1 MRTDSVFYHIYPLG
15 FCGAPLDNDF
25 SSPPGSGL
33 RSLIGHI
40 PHLLDLGINGLY
52 IGPLF
57 ESGSHGYDTVD
68 YYWVD
73 RRLGTNEDLKA
84 LVRACH
90 DGGIDVILDAVFN
103 HSGRHF
109 FAFKDIQ
116 QRGVGGQTAGDSPYT
131 DWYAGLDFSK
141 PNRRGDSFSYEGWA
155 GHDSLVKFNGG
166 NPAVREHLCGAA
178 EFWIHEFGID
188 GLRLDAAAD
197 LSPAFMDELSARC
210 KKIKPGFWLM
220 GEVVGG
226 DYRDFARP
234 GRLDSVTNYELYK
247 GLWSCFNDRNFF
259 ELAWTLNRQWG
270 SGGIYR
276 DISLYNFT
284 DNHDV
289 DRVASSLKNKA
300 QLFPLYG
307 IFFCLPGVPSLYYGS
322 EYGLQ
327 GERTRTSDRA
337 LRPSWN
343 PAWASARRGIDSPA
357 LYGAIRNF
365 IRLRKENPCLR
376 EGSYRQLQVSHEQFA
391 FMREDPR
398 EDGAAQILVA
408 ANAADKTV
416 TLRLPAEALRPG
428 KKSWR
433 DLLSGEEFPA
443 SPGGINLPLPPSWL
457 RILI

>member
-1 MRTDSVFYHIYPLG
+1 MNTDSVFYHIYPLG
-15 FCGAPLDNDF
+15 FCGAPPDNDF

-33 RSLIGHI
+33 HSLIGHI

-52 IGPLF
+52 LGPLF

-73 RRLGTNEDLKA
+73 RRLGTNGDLKA
-84 LVRACH
+84 LAGACH
-90 DGGIDVILDAVFN
+90 DAGIALVLDAVFN

-116 QRGVGGQTAGDSPYT
+116 QRRTGSKAAADSPYK

-141 PNRRGDSFSYEGWA
+141 PNRRGDSFSYQGWA
-155 GHDSLVKFNGG
+155 GHDSLVKFNGD

-178 EFWIHEFGID
+178 EFWINEFGID

-210 KKIKPGFWLM
+210 KKLKPGFWLM

-226 DYRDFARP
+226 DYRNFARP

-270 SGGIYR
+270 PEGIYR

-289 DRVASSLKNKA
+289 DRVAASLKNRA
-300 QLFPLYG
+300 HLFPLYG
-307 IFFCLPGVPSLYYGS
+307 IFFCLPGIPSLYYGS
-322 EYGLQ
+322 EYGVL
-327 GERTRTSDRA
+327 GERTKISDRA
-337 LRPSWN
+337 LRPRWASS
-343 PAWASARRGIDSPA
+343 WASAKNDGIDSAA
-357 LYGAIRNF
+357 LYGTVKNF
-365 IRLRKENPCLR
+365 IKIRRENPCLR
-376 EGSYRQLQVSHEQFA
+376 EGAYRQIHLSHEQFA
-391 FMREDPR
+391 FMRENG
-398 EDGAAQILVA
+398 EAQVLIA
-408 ANAADKTV
+408 ANASAETV
-416 TLRLPAEALRPG
+416 TLRIPAAVLRSG
-428 KKSWR
+428 KTRWR

-443 SPGGINLPLPPSWL
+443 SPEGLCLPLNPSWL
-457 RILI
+457 RILL